1 MITGQQL
8 NFCRNVVNG
17 DNYTDAYYKS
27 YSGCR
32 SRASARAAAPRLLAY
47 VSVQSKISELRKEVE
62 SEHLLTWLDKR
73 RMLAWI
79 IGNVLLPFSVIL
91 RAIEIDNKMAGHD
104 KPPEPELNTELDR
117 ILAIVRAKKD

>member
-32 SRASARAAAPRLLAY
+32 SRASARAAAPRLLAK
-47 VSVQSKISELRKEVE
+47 VCIQERISVFQKEADSKA
-62 SEHLLTWLDKR
+62 LLTWWDKR
-73 RMLAWI
+73 RILWDKIMDDE
-79 IGNVLLPFSVIL
+79 LPHSIVL

-104 KPPEPELNTELDR
+104 KPPEPELNSDIDR